1 MHRSITSSSR
11 SQISEHEVADRS
23 IQIPPELRSL
33 QDQLVVLT
41 KEATQL
47 HSQIETTELET
58 KRHRKVQKDLENSVG
73 RILDANN
80 SMKASKIVSLREY
93 WELRVMLPVH
103 RGMLDKTIKKIK
115 SFEDQI
121 KTLQIQLKQ
130 VDKDLALTKH
140 RIASWNKLIMMPR
153 K

>member
-1 MHRSITSSSR
+1 
-11 SQISEHEVADRS
+11 
-23 IQIPPELRSL
+23 
-33 QDQLVVLT
+33 VLT